1 MTVRYTPEAIH
12 DLQALRDYIGKILGN
27 PKAASRIA
35 KLILDTCG
43 QLKNHPQLGASVEA
57 KTGHSTDLRFVICE
71 KWLAFYRIDENIIS
85 VMDGRTTCIF
95 SLEQIGND
103 GKCVPTWA
111 MSLS

>member
-43 QLKNHPQLGASVEA
+43 QLKNHPQLGASVERSRA
-57 KTGHSTDLRFVICE
+57 TALLKIR
-71 KWLAFYRIDENIIS
+71 YRK
-85 VMDGRTTCIF
+85 R
-95 SLEQIGND
+95 
-103 GKCVPTWA
+103 
-111 MSLS
+111 

>member
-43 QLKNHPQLGASVEA
+43 QLLGASVEA

-85 VMDGRTTCIF
+85 VARILDGRQDYLHILF
-95 SLEQIGND
+95 GAD
-103 GKCVPTWA
+103 RK
-111 MSLS
+111 

>member
-43 QLKNHPQLGASVEA
+43 QLKNHPAAWRVCRG
-57 KTGHSTDLRFVICE
+57 KNRPFHRF
-71 KWLAFYRIDENIIS
+71 AFCN
-85 VMDGRTTCIF
+85 
-95 SLEQIGND
+95 L
-103 GKCVPTWA
+103 
-111 MSLS
+111 

>member
-43 QLKNHPQLGASVEA
+43 QLKNHPQLGASGGTA
-57 KTGHSTDLRFVICE
+57 PGPGPYS
-71 KWLAFYRIDENIIS
+71 
-85 VMDGRTTCIF
+85 GRQ
-95 SLEQIGND
+95 LHHPG
-103 GKCVPTWA
+103 
-111 MSLS
+111 